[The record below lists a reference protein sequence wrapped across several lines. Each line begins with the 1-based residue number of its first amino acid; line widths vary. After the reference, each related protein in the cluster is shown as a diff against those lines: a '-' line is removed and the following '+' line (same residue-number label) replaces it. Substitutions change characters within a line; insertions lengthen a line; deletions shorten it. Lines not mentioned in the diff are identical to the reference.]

1 MYASPHGEAYF
12 FCFFIDMVKKIQER
26 TLIMKKRIFQLLFAF
41 CFCASCMF
49 SACNHAV
56 TAAPAYPEEPN
67 ARSCILMDGK
77 TGAVLYEYNA
87 DAAYPPASVTK
98 VMTMLLVF
106 EALDEGTL
114 TLDEKL
120 RISETAAAMGGSQ
133 IFLAAGE
140 EMSVDDLLKGLI
152 VSSANDAAVALA
164 EAICGSEEAFV
175 VRMNARAAELGLVNT
190 HFENTNG
197 LDDTTE
203 NHVTSARDIALMTK
217 ELIRHEKVFEYT
229 TIWMDTIRDGT
240 FGLSN
245 TNKLIRFYKGATG
258 LKTGSTEKAKF
269 CISATAERDGLSL
282 IAVVMGSPTKEV
294 RNALAASLLDFGF
307 ANYGCYSSP
316 SEAMSDIRITGGV
329 GNTLA
334 TVKEDFSATVEKS
347 KLSKIEVRVDIP
359 EKLAAPI
366 VEGEK
371 VGTVTYLEGGK
382 EIGTAD
388 ILAAHAVDKIKF
400 STLFPRMLAWFL
412 MGERAEG

>member
-1 MYASPHGEAYF
+1 M
-12 FCFFIDMVKKIQER
+12 R
-26 TLIMKKRIFQLLFAF
+26 KRIFHLFLAF
-41 CFCASCMF
+41 CFCFTWLSPIGF
-49 SACNHAV
+49 KGE
-56 TAAPAYPEEPN
+56 TLLAAPEYSAKPD

-87 DAAYPPASVTK
+87 DASFPPASVTK

-106 EALDEGTL
+106 EALEEGTL
-114 TLDEKL
+114 SLNQTI
-120 RISETAAAMGGSQ
+120 RISETAASMGGSQ
-133 IFLAAGE
+133 IFLAPGE

-164 EAICGSEEAFV
+164 EAISGSEDAFV
-175 VRMNARAAELGLVNT
+175 VRMNARAAELGMKNT

-217 ELIRHEKVFEYT
+217 ELIRHEKVFDYT
-229 TIWMDTIRDGT
+229 TIWMDTIRNGT

-282 IAVVMGSPTKEV
+282 IAVVMGSPTKEA
-294 RNALAASLLDFGF
+294 RNALATSLLDFGF
-307 ANYGCYSSP
+307 ANYGCYSSD
-316 SEAMSDIRITGGV
+316 SEAMNDIRITGGV
-329 GNTLA
+329 ANTLA
-334 TVKEDFSATVEKS
+334 TVKESFSVTVEKT
-347 KLSKIEVRVDIP
+347 KLSKIETRVDLP

-366 VEGEK
+366 AKGQK
-371 VGTVTYLEGGK
+371 VGTVTYLDGGK

-388 ILAAHAVDKIKF
+388 ILAAHSVDKITF
-400 STLFPRMLAWFL
+400 STLFPRLLEWFL
-412 MGERAEG
+412 MGERA

>member
-1 MYASPHGEAYF
+1 
-12 FCFFIDMVKKIQER
+12 
-26 TLIMKKRIFQLLFAF
+26 MKKRIFHLFLAF
-41 CFCASCMF
+41 CFCLGCLQPVGFKGESLL
-49 SACNHAV
+49 
-56 TAAPAYPEEPN
+56 AAPEYSAKPD

-87 DAAYPPASVTK
+87 DEALPPASVTK

-106 EALDEGTL
+106 EALEEGTL
-114 TLDEKL
+114 ALNETV
-120 RISETAAAMGGSQ
+120 RISETAASMGGSQ
-133 IFLAAGE
+133 IFLAPGE

-164 EAICGSEEAFV
+164 EAISGSEEAFV
-175 VRMNARAAELGLVNT
+175 VRMNARAAELGMQNT

-203 NHVTSARDIALMTK
+203 NHVTSARDIAIMTK
-217 ELIRHEKVFEYT
+217 ALIRHEKVFDYT
-229 TIWMDTIRDGT
+229 TIWMDTIRNGT

-282 IAVVMGSPTKEV
+282 IAVVMGSPTKES

-316 SEAMSDIRITGGV
+316 SEAMNDIRITGGV

-334 TVKEDFSATVEKS
+334 TVKESFSATVEKA
-347 KLSKIEVRVDIP
+347 KISKIEVRVDIP

-366 VEGEK
+366 VEGQK

-388 ILAAHAVDKIKF
+388 ILAAHSVDKITF
-400 STLFPRMLAWFL
+400 STLFPRLLEWFL
-412 MGERAEG
+412 MGERGSTK

>member
-1 MYASPHGEAYF
+1 
-12 FCFFIDMVKKIQER
+12 
-26 TLIMKKRIFQLLFAF
+26 MKKRILRLFFAV
-41 CFCASCMF
+41 CFCLACLLSMGGKGVLAAS
-49 SACNHAV
+49 AY
-56 TAAPAYPEEPN
+56 TADPN

-77 TGAVLYEYNA
+77 TGTVLYEYNA
-87 DAAYPPASVTK
+87 DEALPPASVTK

-106 EALDEGTL
+106 EALEEGTL
-114 TLDEKL
+114 ALDEMI
-120 RISETAAAMGGSQ
+120 RVSETAASMGGSQ

-164 EAICGSEEAFV
+164 EAISGSEEAFV
-175 VRMNARAAELGLVNT
+175 VRMNARAAELGMQNT

-203 NHVTSARDIALMTK
+203 NHVTSARDIAIMTK
-217 ELIRHEKVFEYT
+217 ELIRHKKVFDYT
-229 TIWMDTIRDGT
+229 TIWMDTIRNGT

-282 IAVVMGSPTKEV
+282 IAVVMGAPTKEE
-294 RNALAASLLDFGF
+294 RNALATSLLDFGF

-316 SEAMSDIRITGGV
+316 SEAMNDIRITGGV

-334 TVKEDFSATVEKS
+334 TVKEGFSATVEKT
-347 KLSKIEVRVDIP
+347 KLSKIETRVDIP
-359 EKLAAPI
+359 EKLAAP
-366 VEGEK
+366 VVKGQK

-388 ILAAHAVDKIKF
+388 ILAAHSVDKITF
-400 STLFPRMLAWFL
+400 STLFPRLLAWFL
-412 MGERAEG
+412 MGEKI

>member
-1 MYASPHGEAYF
+1 
-12 FCFFIDMVKKIQER
+12 
-26 TLIMKKRIFQLLFAF
+26 MKKRIFRLLFAV
-41 CFCASCMF
+41 CFCL
-49 SACNHAV
+49 ACLLPMGGKGV
-56 TAAPAYPEEPN
+56 LAAPAYTAEPN

-77 TGAVLYEYNA
+77 TGAVLYEYHA
-87 DAAYPPASVTK
+87 DDALPPASVTK
-98 VMTMLLVF
+98 VMTMLLIF
-106 EALDEGTL
+106 EALEEGTL
-114 TLDEKL
+114 ALNETI
-120 RISETAAAMGGSQ
+120 RISETAASMGGSQ

-164 EAICGSEEAFV
+164 EAISGSEEAFV
-175 VRMNARAAELGLVNT
+175 VRMNARAAELGMQNT

-203 NHVTSARDIALMTK
+203 NHVTSARDIAIMTK
-217 ELIRHEKVFEYT
+217 ELIRHEKVFDYT
-229 TIWMDTIRDGT
+229 TIWMDTIRNGT

-282 IAVVMGSPTKEV
+282 IAVVMGAPTKEE
-294 RNALAASLLDFGF
+294 RNALATSLLDFGF
-307 ANYGCYSSP
+307 ANYGCYISP
-316 SEAMSDIRITGGV
+316 SEEMNDVRITGGV

-334 TVKEDFSATVEKS
+334 TVKEDFSATVEKA
-347 KLSKIEVRVDIP
+347 KLSKIETRVDIP

-366 VEGEK
+366 AKGQK
-371 VGTVTYLEGGK
+371 IGTVTYLEGGK

-388 ILAAHAVDKIKF
+388 ILAAHSVDKITF
-400 STLFPRMLAWFL
+400 STLFPRLLAWFL
-412 MGERAEG
+412 MGARTEA

>member
-1 MYASPHGEAYF
+1 
-12 FCFFIDMVKKIQER
+12 
-26 TLIMKKRIFQLLFAF
+26 MKKRIFRLFFAV
-41 CFCASCMF
+41 CFCL
-49 SACNHAV
+49 ACLLPMGGKGV
-56 TAAPAYPEEPN
+56 LAAPAYTAEPN

-77 TGAVLYEYNA
+77 TGAVLYEYHA
-87 DAAYPPASVTK
+87 DDALPPASVTK
-98 VMTMLLVF
+98 VMTMLIVF
-106 EALDEGTL
+106 EALEEGTL
-114 TLDEKL
+114 ALDETI
-120 RISETAAAMGGSQ
+120 RISETAASMGGSQ

-164 EAICGSEEAFV
+164 EAISGSEEAFV
-175 VRMNARAAELGLVNT
+175 VRMNARAAELGMQNT

-203 NHVTSARDIALMTK
+203 NHVTSARDIAIMTK
-217 ELIRHEKVFEYT
+217 ELIRHEKVFDYT
-229 TIWMDTIRDGT
+229 TIWMDTIRNGT

-282 IAVVMGSPTKEV
+282 IAVVMGAPTKEE
-294 RNALAASLLDFGF
+294 RNALATSLLDFGF
-307 ANYGCYSSP
+307 ANYGCYTSP
-316 SEAMSDIRITGGV
+316 SEAMSDVRITGGV

-334 TVKEDFSATVEKS
+334 TVKEDFSATVEKA
-347 KLSKIEVRVDIP
+347 KLSKIEMRVDIP

-366 VEGEK
+366 AKGQK
-371 VGTVTYLEGGK
+371 IGTVTYIEGGK

-388 ILAAHAVDKIKF
+388 ILAAHSVDKITF
-400 STLFPRMLAWFL
+400 STLFPRLLAWFL
-412 MGERAEG
+412 MGERMEN

>member
-1 MYASPHGEAYF
+1 M
-12 FCFFIDMVKKIQER
+12 
-26 TLIMKKRIFQLLFAF
+26 MKKRIFHLFFAF
-41 CFCASCMF
+41 CFCLGCLQPIGFRGESLL
-49 SACNHAV
+49 
-56 TAAPAYPEEPN
+56 AAPEYSAKPD

-87 DAAYPPASVTK
+87 DEALPPASVTK

-106 EALDEGTL
+106 EALEEGTL
-114 TLDEKL
+114 ALNETV
-120 RISETAAAMGGSQ
+120 RISETAASMGGSQ
-133 IFLAAGE
+133 IFLAPGE

-164 EAICGSEEAFV
+164 EAISGSEEAFV
-175 VRMNARAAELGLVNT
+175 VRMNARAAELGMQNT

-203 NHVTSARDIALMTK
+203 NHVTSARDIAIMTK
-217 ELIRHEKVFEYT
+217 ALIRHEKVFDYT
-229 TIWMDTIRDGT
+229 TIWMDTIRNGT

-282 IAVVMGSPTKEV
+282 IAVVMGSPTKET

-316 SEAMSDIRITGGV
+316 SGAMNDIRITGGV

-334 TVKEDFSATVEKS
+334 TVKESFSATVEKA
-347 KLSKIEVRVDIP
+347 KISKIEVRVDIP

-366 VEGEK
+366 VEGQK

-388 ILAAHAVDKIKF
+388 ILAAHSVDKITF
-400 STLFPRMLAWFL
+400 STLFPRLLEWFL
-412 MGERAEG
+412 MGEKI

>member
-1 MYASPHGEAYF
+1 
-12 FCFFIDMVKKIQER
+12 
-26 TLIMKKRIFQLLFAF
+26 MKKRIFHLFVSF
-41 CFCASCMF
+41 CFCLGCLLPIGFKGDSLL
-49 SACNHAV
+49 
-56 TAAPAYPEEPN
+56 AAPEYSAKPN

-87 DAAYPPASVTK
+87 DEALPPASVTK

-106 EALDEGTL
+106 EALEEGTL
-114 TLDEKL
+114 ALDETI
-120 RISETAAAMGGSQ
+120 RISEAAASMGGSQ

-164 EAICGSEEAFV
+164 EAISGSEEAFV
-175 VRMNARAAELGLVNT
+175 VRMNARAAELGMQNT

-203 NHVTSARDIALMTK
+203 NHVTSARDIAIMTK
-217 ELIRHEKVFEYT
+217 ELIRHKKVFDYT
-229 TIWMDTIRDGT
+229 TIWMDTIRNGT

-282 IAVVMGSPTKEV
+282 IAVVMGSPTKEA
-294 RNALAASLLDFGF
+294 RNALATSLLDFGF

-316 SEAMSDIRITGGV
+316 SEAMNDIRITGGV

-334 TVKEDFSATVEKS
+334 TVKEGFSATVEKS

-359 EKLAAPI
+359 EKLAAP
-366 VEGEK
+366 VVKGQK

-388 ILAAHAVDKIKF
+388 ILAAHSVDKITF
-400 STLFPRMLAWFL
+400 STLFPRLLEWFL
-412 MGERAEG
+412 MGEKI

>member
-1 MYASPHGEAYF
+1 
-12 FCFFIDMVKKIQER
+12 
-26 TLIMKKRIFQLLFAF
+26 MKKRIFQVLFIF
-41 CFCASCMF
+41 CFCT
-49 SACNHAV
+49 ACLLPIGFAENSV
-56 TAAPAYPEEPN
+56 WAAPVYSAEPN
-67 ARSCILMDGK
+67 ARSCILMDGR

-87 DAAYPPASVTK
+87 DEALPPASVTK

-106 EALDEGTL
+106 EALKEGTL
-114 TLDEKL
+114 SLNQTI
-120 RISETAAAMGGSQ
+120 RISETAASMGGSQ
-133 IFLAAGE
+133 IFLAPGE

-164 EAICGSEEAFV
+164 EAISGSEEAFV
-175 VRMNARAAELGLVNT
+175 VRMNTRAAELGMQNT

-197 LDDTTE
+197 LDDSTE
-203 NHVTSARDIALMTK
+203 NHVTSARDIAIMTK
-217 ELIRHEKVFEYT
+217 ALIRHEKVFDYT
-229 TIWMDTIRDGT
+229 TIWMDTIRNGT

-282 IAVVMGSPTKEV
+282 IAVVMGSPTKEA

-307 ANYGCYSSP
+307 ANYGCYSSS
-316 SEAMSDIRITGGV
+316 SEAMNDIRITGGV

-334 TVKEDFSATVEKS
+334 TIKEGFSATVEKS
-347 KLSKIEVRVDIP
+347 RASKIEVRVDIP

-366 VEGEK
+366 AEGEK
-371 VGTVTYLEGGK
+371 VGTVTYLENGK

-388 ILAAHAVDKIKF
+388 ILAAHSVDKITF
-400 STLFPRMLAWFL
+400 SSLFPRMLAWFL
-412 MGERAEG
+412 MGERKS